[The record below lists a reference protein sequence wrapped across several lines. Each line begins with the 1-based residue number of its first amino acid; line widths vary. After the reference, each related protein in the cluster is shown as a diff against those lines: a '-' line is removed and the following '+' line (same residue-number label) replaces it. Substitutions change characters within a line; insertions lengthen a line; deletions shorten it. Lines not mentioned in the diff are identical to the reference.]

1 MNGQKER
8 IPRNGRTAREL
19 AERLGVTPQTI
30 RYWTAQPREDYLT
43 GTQKRRERIREL
55 RETGL
60 SYRAIA
66 AEVGCS
72 IGTVHNALKDLSE
85 GK

>member
-1 MNGQKER
+1 MQTHER
-8 IPRNGRTAREL
+8 IPRNGLTIREL
-19 AERLGVTPQTI
+19 AARAGVDPRTVK
-30 RYWTAQPREDYLT
+30 RWTSDPRDVYLSRAE
-43 GTQKRRERIREL
+43 QRRERIREL

-72 IGTVHNALKDLSE
+72 IGTVHNALKDAPSA
-85 GK
+85 

>member
-30 RYWTAQPREDYLT
+30 RYWTAEPRENYLA
-43 GTQKRRERIREL
+43 GAQKRRERIREL

-60 SYRAIA
+60 SYRAIS

-72 IGTVHNALKDLSE
+72 IGTVHNALKDDPSA
-85 GK
+85 